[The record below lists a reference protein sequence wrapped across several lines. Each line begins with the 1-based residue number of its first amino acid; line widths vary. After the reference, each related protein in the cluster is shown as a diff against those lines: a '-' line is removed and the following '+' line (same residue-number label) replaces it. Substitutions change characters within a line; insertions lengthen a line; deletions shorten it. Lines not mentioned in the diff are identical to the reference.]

1 MNLQEAEILFY
12 KPTCNWNFSLK
23 IYLVNVNNLRS
34 SVDLVTLLQKTFY
47 LKSIVKPFSNMC
59 WPETH
64 SKHSK
69 TPSMELFNIFHTK
82 FHLWL
87 GFEYTSADCQQRET
101 KGYQLKSYKCRDIWF
116 YWTKD
121 LILRIYKSFYFTTTN
136 ISCICPDIVTCAKI
150 ATFICRWVLRKEPKK
165 TEKDRETL
173 YLF

>member
-1 MNLQEAEILFY
+1 MWIIFADRLI
-12 KPTCNWNFSLK
+12 WSH
-23 IYLVNVNNLRS
+23 
-34 SVDLVTLLQKTFY
+34 LLQKTFY

-136 ISCICPDIVTCAKI
+136 ISCIFPDIVTCAKI